1 MLKGYGISKDQ
12 RTKEG
17 VPCILY
23 GELYTTYK
31 SEIIQDVVSRT
42 DVQDEG
48 LVNSKENDVII
59 PSSGETAAD
68 IATARCVLTSNVLLG
83 GDLNIIRLSGNDGR
97 FLCYELNG
105 RRRPEIAKI
114 AQGVSVVHLY
124 AEGLKRIKIHL
135 PSLPEQRK
143 IANFLSLL
151 DERIAVQRALIG
163 EMGRLI
169 GGIAEKVYRGKDDSY
184 GKLGDFLEQ
193 VSERNRD
200 GKITNIL
207 SVSNKYGFARQSEQF
222 SNRTIASEDTSCYKV
237 VTKDDFA
244 YNPARINVGSI
255 ARLDTEESGIV
266 SPMYICFHIK
276 HSLNPIFLSN
286 YFKSSKFQEQIN
298 RRLEGSVRQCLT
310 FESLCEIPIPVPNMA
325 FQNIASDAF
334 VSLQSKLMNERAF
347 LASLEKQKSYLLQKL
362 FI

>member
-1 MLKGYGISKDQ
+1 MKFRQAGRYVEAARVPSPIHRVKNSVLKRRWPTDAGDG
-12 RTKEG
+12 
-17 VPCILY
+17 
-23 GELYTTYK
+23 
-31 SEIIQDVVSRT
+31 SRT
-42 DVQDEG
+42 LSTWG
-48 LVNSKENDVII
+48 FLGS
-59 PSSGETAAD
+59 
-68 IATARCVLTSNVLLG
+68 ATAS
-83 GDLNIIRLSGNDGR
+83 
-97 FLCYELNG
+97 
-105 RRRPEIAKI
+105 
-114 AQGVSVVHLY
+114 
-124 AEGLKRIKIHL
+124 
-135 PSLPEQRK
+135 
-143 IANFLSLL
+143 
-151 DERIAVQRALIG
+151 
-163 EMGRLI
+163 

-207 SVSNKYGFARQSEQF
+207 SVSNKYGFVRQSEQF

-347 LASLEKQKSYLLQKL
+347 LASLEKQKQYLLQKL

>member
-1 MLKGYGISKDQ
+1 MAFLKRK
-12 RTKEG
+12 RET
-17 VPCILY
+17 
-23 GELYTTYK
+23 
-31 SEIIQDVVSRT
+31 SR
-42 DVQDEG
+42 D
-48 LVNSKENDVII
+48 
-59 PSSGETAAD
+59 PSLHGGFCDS
-68 IATARCVLTSNVLLG
+68 ATAS
-83 GDLNIIRLSGNDGR
+83 
-97 FLCYELNG
+97 
-105 RRRPEIAKI
+105 
-114 AQGVSVVHLY
+114 
-124 AEGLKRIKIHL
+124 
-135 PSLPEQRK
+135 
-143 IANFLSLL
+143 
-151 DERIAVQRALIG
+151 
-163 EMGRLI
+163 
-169 GGIAEKVYRGKDDSY
+169 GGIAETAYRGKDDFY

-200 GKITNIL
+200 RKITNIL
-207 SVSNKYGFARQSEQF
+207 SVSNKYGFVRQSEQF

-266 SPMYICFHIK
+266 SPMYVCFRIK
-276 HSLNPIFLSN
+276 RSLNPIFLSN

-347 LASLEKQKSYLLQKL
+347 LASLEKQKQYLLQKL